1 MKAVRIKFI
10 LNSEFKNMISYIDDR
25 FSRLRT
31 PGAASVKAATK
42 TQVRRQN
49 AALTQLASSKNK
61 RLIAQLEKRAALNT
75 AVLKIKKV

>member
-1 MKAVRIKFI
+1 
-10 LNSEFKNMISYIDDR
+10 MISYIDDR